1 MLLGQLADRR
11 ARTAVE
17 LARALRAE
25 RAAVEA
31 ALGSLVGAGRVD
43 ALSGGGRRHF
53 LLADI
58 DAPASAAGE
67 PAPIPTWT
75 HDRRVL
81 EARTCYRHLAGR
93 LGVELTGRLRAGE
106 FVDERW
112 RATGAGAQLL
122 GSWGVVDVEHLGGR
136 ACLDST
142 ERRPHL
148 GGPLG
153 SAICDALFAR
163 GWLVRGAAPRAVGLT
178 DAGRTAFAEA
188 GVDVSALSATEDGAQ
203 RPTGAAMER

>member
-93 LGVELTGRLRAGE
+93 LGVALTDRLRARG
-106 FVDERW
+106 FIDARW
-112 RATGAGAQLL
+112 RATREGAQLL
-122 GSWGVVDVEHLGGR
+122 GAWGVADAGHREGR
-136 ACLDST
+136 GCLDST
-142 ERRPHL
+142 ERRLHL
-148 GGPLG
+148 GGALG
-153 SAICDALFAR
+153 AAVCDALFAR
-163 GWLVRGAAPRAVGLT
+163 GWLVRMDAPRAVGLT

-188 GVDVSALSATEDGAQ
+188 GVDVSALSAIEDGAHG
-203 RPTGAAMER
+203 PTGAAMER